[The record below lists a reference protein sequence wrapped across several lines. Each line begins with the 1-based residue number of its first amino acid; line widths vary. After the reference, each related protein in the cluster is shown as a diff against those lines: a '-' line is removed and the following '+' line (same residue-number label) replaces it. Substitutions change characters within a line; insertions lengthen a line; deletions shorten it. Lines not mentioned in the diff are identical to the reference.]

1 MLEQVSKNIPQH
13 AENRNV
19 LVRGSNKSRV
29 GKCNLG
35 SMEEGRDFGPLTM
48 YLVVKKA
55 LSATINLM
63 FMSLVQFQHRKPF
76 HFAVRPDG

>member
-1 MLEQVSKNIPQH
+1 ML
-13 AENRNV
+13 ENRNI

-55 LSATINLM
+55 HTATTKLM
-63 FMSLVQFQHRKPF
+63 FYVMGSSPILQ
-76 HFAVRPDG
+76 AI